1 MSKISRFETNV
12 AYDNTDINDTI
23 KAITGA
29 GVINIGNDPN
39 NILSAVASSG
49 VTVEPKNCK
58 VEAINDTSCKVYD
71 GIVIMENGS
80 HFVITGTETISD
92 IPSGLNY
99 IIVRRDSVSG
109 NVLEAVKELPTDN
122 YVLLAE
128 FENGVVN
135 DRRIPAISK
144 IENFGG
150 NFSESLGTNIDGLE
164 GIKINRK
171 ISSISQDWELVNSR
185 KINKP
190 HETIIAIVGSSG
202 SVSKSPDLFCYFYNA
217 VTNPVSTPPKD
228 PDCNC
233 FIQRY
238 NDPSCAN
245 YLPFGAIYQR
255 GNSTFPDDVVSFK
268 MEIGIDDDSY
278 VLRTYLKTGINL
290 TDYHNIINLE
300 IRVIMI

>member
-1 MSKISRFETNV
+1 MSKISRFETNMT
-12 AYDNTDINDTI
+12 YDNTDINDTI

-39 NILSAVASSG
+39 NILSTIASSG

-58 VEAINDTSCKVYD
+58 VEAINNTSCKVY
-71 GIVIMENGS
+71 GGFVIMQDGS
-80 HFVITGTETISD
+80 HFVITGSEIIND
-92 IPSGLNY
+92 IQSGLNY

-109 NVLEAVKELPTDN
+109 NVLETVKELPTDN

-190 HETIIAIVGSSG
+190 HETIIAIAGSSG
-202 SVSKSPDLFCYFYNA
+202 SVRQSPDLFCYFYNA
-217 VTNPVSTPPKD
+217 VTNPIASKD

-238 NDPSCAN
+238 GDTSCAN
-245 YLPFGAIYQR
+245 YLPFGVIYQR
-255 GNSTFPDDVVSFK
+255 GNSTFSDDVVSLK
-268 MEIGIDDDSY
+268 MEIGVDDDSC

-290 TDYHNIINLE
+290 ADYGYIINCE

>member
-1 MSKISRFETNV
+1 MSKTSRFETNV
-12 AYDNTDINDTI
+12 AYDNTDINDAI

-190 HETIIAIVGSSG
+190 HEKIIAIVGSTG
-202 SVSKSPDLFCYFYNA
+202 SVGKSPDLFCYFYNA

-238 NDPSCAN
+238 NAPYCAN
-245 YLPFGAIYQR
+245 YFPFGVIYQR
-255 GNSTFPDDVVSFK
+255 GNSTLPDDVVSFK

-290 TDYHNIINLE
+290 ADYHNIINHE